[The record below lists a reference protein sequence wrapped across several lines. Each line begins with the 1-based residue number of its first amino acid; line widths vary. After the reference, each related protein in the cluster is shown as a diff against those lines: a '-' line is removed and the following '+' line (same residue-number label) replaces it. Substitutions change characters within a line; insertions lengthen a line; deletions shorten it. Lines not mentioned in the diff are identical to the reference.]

1 MILYLYQRNRIAV
14 AAFWVDISGII
25 ICNDIAIRISV
36 VISQLRAKSL
46 QLMAKISQ
54 EAIINFDKVWQFV
67 LIYNDQ

>member
-25 ICNDIAIRISV
+25 ICKHIAIRISV

-46 QLMAKISQ
+46 QLMGKISQ
-54 EAIINFDKVWQFV
+54 EAINFDKVWQFV
-67 LIYNDQ
+67 LIYNHQ